1 MNNLHINPI
10 LPNFVMR
17 SILAVIIKHQ
27 KNMEAEKIICCDGG
41 RSNDALAY
49 AAMANKNNDPMAMA
63 AMMNGGM
70 NNWNNSPWMYLIFLA
85 LFGGNGF
92 GFGNRGGLQGAEIQD
107 QIQSLRS
114 QIADNHNNDLAMQ
127 AIQGNVTAIGQLSQN
142 LNCDFGQLQTA
153 VCNIQSAIQQVGGQ
167 IGSSVE
173 RVINAANLG
182 DTNIIQQLKDCCC
195 QTQQNIIRMG
205 YENQLGQKDIING
218 IQQGFA
224 YTNTGIE
231 RGFSNIGFQLSSMA
245 CDLKN
250 NATANTQRI
259 IDTLNN
265 HWQEDLQLRL
275 NRAERELSEQRMI
288 AALSP
293 AKTTT
298 A

>member
-1 MNNLHINPI
+1 
-10 LPNFVMR
+10 MR

>member
-1 MNNLHINPI
+1 MG
-10 LPNFVMR
+10 
-17 SILAVIIKHQ
+17 
-27 KNMEAEKIICCDGG
+27 C
-41 RSNDALAY
+41 
-49 AAMANKNNDPMAMA
+49 
-63 AMMNGGM
+63 
-70 NNWNNSPWMYLIFLA
+70 
-85 LFGGNGF
+85 
-92 GFGNRGGLQGAEIQD
+92 
-107 QIQSLRS
+107 
-114 QIADNHNNDLAMQ
+114 
-127 AIQGNVTAIGQLSQN
+127 
-142 LNCDFGQLQTA
+142 
-153 VCNIQSAIQQVGGQ
+153 SA
-167 IGSSVE
+167 E
-173 RVINAANLG
+173 RVINAINLG

-205 YENQLGQKDIING
+205 YDNQLGQKDIING